1 MNYIT
6 KVIVLNVLLVACL
19 HAQEEVS
26 SDADVV
32 QQKDTTEKVLKS
44 IVKTVQNHPWLVGFF
59 ATMPM
64 HRSRRAPA
72 IHLLSYGYA
81 TKALLEEFSKQLGYE
96 LNDEVDQEEPN
107 RKRFYTFLR
116 VAFLYAAEFVAAKNA
131 NII

>member
-1 MNYIT
+1 
-6 KVIVLNVLLVACL
+6 
-19 HAQEEVS
+19 
-26 SDADVV
+26 V

-64 HRSRRAPA
+64 HRSHRAPA

-116 VAFLYAAEFVAAKNA
+116 VLSLYVIELAVAQHAR
-131 NII
+131 II